1 MKIAAQFFAKH
12 RSNYQTTIM
21 AEKIRVEIMKDLE
34 VLIPRYL
41 DRRHKEV
48 EAFRTQLGAG
58 DFEAL
63 RIGGHSLKGSGGG
76 YGFAPL
82 TKIGAIIETAAKAKD
97 AAVIETALAEY
108 ADYIQR
114 VEIVYV

>member
-1 MKIAAQFFAKH
+1 M
-12 RSNYQTTIM
+12 T
-21 AEKIRVEIMKDLE
+21 EKIRVEISKDLE

-48 EAFRTQLGAG
+48 ETFRTQLAAG
-58 DFEAL
+58 EFEAL

-76 YGFAPL
+76 YGFPL
-82 TKIGAIIETAAKAKD
+82 LTTIGATIEIAAKAKE
-97 AAVIETALAEY
+97 AAKIEAALTEY

-114 VEIVYV
+114 VEVVFV

>member
-1 MKIAAQFFAKH
+1 M
-12 RSNYQTTIM
+12 S
-21 AEKIRVEIMKDLE
+21 EKIRVEIMKDLE

-41 DRRHKEV
+41 DRRFKEV
-48 EAFRTQLGAG
+48 EAFRAQLGAG

-82 TKIGAIIETAAKAKD
+82 TTIGATIETAAKAKD
-97 AAVIETALAEY
+97 AATITAALVEY

-114 VEIVYV
+114 VEVVYV

>member
-1 MKIAAQFFAKH
+1 M
-12 RSNYQTTIM
+12 TD
-21 AEKIRVEIMKDLE
+21 KIRVEISKDLE
-34 VLIPRYL
+34 VLIPRYM

-48 EAFRTQLGAG
+48 ETFRAQLAAG

-76 YGFAPL
+76 YGFPPL
-82 TKIGAIIETAAKAKD
+82 TQIGAQIETAAKSKD
-97 AAVIETALAEY
+97 NATIEAALIEY
-108 ADYIQR
+108 KDYIGR

>member
-1 MKIAAQFFAKH
+1 M
-12 RSNYQTTIM
+12 T
-21 AEKIRVEIMKDLE
+21 EKIRVEIMKDLE
-34 VLIPRYL
+34 TLIPRYL
-41 DRRHKEV
+41 DRREKEIV
-48 EAFRTQLGAG
+48 SFRAQLGAG

-82 TKIGAIIETAAKAKD
+82 TKIGGVIETAAKAKD
-97 AAVIETALAEY
+97 AAAIEAALVEY

-114 VEIVYV
+114 IEIVYV

>member
-1 MKIAAQFFAKH
+1 MSD
-12 RSNYQTTIM
+12 R
-21 AEKIRVEIMKDLE
+21 IRVEIMKDLE

-41 DRRHKEV
+41 ERRYKEV
-48 EAFRTQLGAG
+48 EAFRTQLTAG

-82 TKIGAIIETAAKAKD
+82 TQIGATIETAATAKD
-97 AAVIETALAEY
+97 VAEIDAALVQYT
-108 ADYIQR
+108 DYISR
-114 VEIVYV
+114 VEVVYV

>member
-1 MKIAAQFFAKH
+1 M
-12 RSNYQTTIM
+12 T
-21 AEKIRVEIMKDLE
+21 EKIRVEISKDLE

-48 EAFRTQLGAG
+48 ETFRTQLAAG
-58 DFEAL
+58 EFEAL

-76 YGFAPL
+76 YGFPL
-82 TKIGAIIETAAKAKD
+82 LTTIGATIEIAAKAKE
-97 AAVIETALAEY
+97 AAKIEAALAEY

-114 VEIVYV
+114 VEVVYV

>member
-1 MKIAAQFFAKH
+1 M
-12 RSNYQTTIM
+12 T
-21 AEKIRVEIMKDLE
+21 EKIRIEIMKDLE

-48 EAFRTQLGAG
+48 EAFRTQLDAG

-76 YGFAPL
+76 YGFALL
-82 TKIGAIIETAAKAKD
+82 TQIGATIETAAKAKD
-97 AAVIETALAEY
+97 TAAIETALVQY

-114 VEIVYV
+114 VEVVYI

>member
-1 MKIAAQFFAKH
+1 M
-12 RSNYQTTIM
+12 T
-21 AEKIRVEIMKDLE
+21 EKIRVEVSKDLE

-48 EAFRTQLGAG
+48 ETFRTQLAAG
-58 DFEAL
+58 EFEAL

-76 YGFAPL
+76 YGFPL
-82 TKIGAIIETAAKAKD
+82 LTTIGATIEIAAKAKE
-97 AAVIETALAEY
+97 AAKIEAALTEY

-114 VEIVYV
+114 VEVVFV

>member
-1 MKIAAQFFAKH
+1 MEWTKLM
-12 RSNYQTTIM
+12 T
-21 AEKIRVEIMKDLE
+21 EKIRVEISKDLE

-48 EAFRTQLGAG
+48 EIFRTQLSAG

-76 YGFAPL
+76 YGFPL
-82 TKIGAIIETAAKAKD
+82 LTTIGATIESAAKAKD
-97 AAVIETALAEY
+97 VAAIENALMEY
-108 ADYIQR
+108 AAYIQR
-114 VEIVYV
+114 IEVVYV

>member
-1 MKIAAQFFAKH
+1 M
-12 RSNYQTTIM
+12 T
-21 AEKIRVEIMKDLE
+21 EKIRVEVSKDLE

-48 EAFRTQLGAG
+48 ETFRTQLAAG
-58 DFEAL
+58 EFEAL

-76 YGFAPL
+76 YGFPL
-82 TKIGAIIETAAKAKD
+82 LTTIGATIEIAAKAKE
-97 AAVIETALAEY
+97 AAKIEAALTEY

-114 VEIVYV
+114 VEVVYV